1 MSKSICKTIRGQLDE
16 LKLEEQSGVEIGRHL
31 AQCGECRD
39 FHQKQTRLREIVGS
53 LGTVNAPPDFDFR
66 LRSRLATGNSHGSF
80 HLTPTFWLRGQRLAA
95 VSTALI
101 LMVGALVLVRQFQNR
116 NVVSPAVAVKPAENQ
131 HVELA
136 ARPSAPNIDT
146 SKTANETARLNSDKG
161 NDKSG
166 KRYFSS
172 ASRST
177 RRLVAADLANE
188 RAPVV
193 RAAPETSDA
202 VFPVDT
208 AQQSLKV
215 SLFDGRGNPRTIS
228 LPTVTFGSQRAV
240 PTATSYAPKGI
251 W

>member
-1 MSKSICKTIRGQLDE
+1 MSKSICKTIRRQLDE
-16 LKLEEQSGVEIGRHL
+16 LKLKEQSGVEVARHL
-31 AQCGECRD
+31 AECSECRD
-39 FHQKQTRLREIVGS
+39 FHQKQTRLREIVRS

-80 HLTPTFWLRGQRLAA
+80 HLTPAFWLRGQRLAA
-95 VSTALI
+95 VSTALFLI
-101 LMVGALVLVRQFQNR
+101 VGALVFVRQFQNR
-116 NVVSPAVAVKPAENQ
+116 KVVSPAVALKPAENQ

-136 ARPSAPNIDT
+136 TPSAPNVDT
-146 SKTANETARLNSDKG
+146 AKTADETARLNSEKG
-161 NDKSG
+161 NDKSA

-172 ASRST
+172 SSRTT

-202 VFPVDT
+202 VFPVDA